1 MKTTSG
7 QPDYTK
13 LPKTFLK
20 RSRYHLKVNAGTTE
34 AFEAQSS
41 SDSEVWIYGPI
52 RSGNSE
58 IHLKKKSPRKIQKK
72 TKSDFYS
79 ALEVVVLG

>member
-1 MKTTSG
+1 M
-7 QPDYTK
+7 
-13 LPKTFLK
+13 
-20 RSRYHLKVNAGTTE
+20 NAGTTE

-58 IHLKKKSPRKIQKK
+58 IHLKKKVREKYKK
-72 TKSDFYS
+72 KLKATFTPH
-79 ALEVVVLG
+79 